1 MSTNMTPFARRRTIA
16 AVFAATAVAFALAG
30 CSAAS
35 SIATE
40 TVRGVPA
47 GVTLTD
53 EEQSGEQPVAVWTDN
68 RETLTVVTW
77 GSSSC
82 PPVPTALE
90 LEAAMQLN
98 LRFGPPTEQVCT
110 ADFAPT
116 SHVFTTPDGISFS
129 AVQLSITFVGT
140 GGQPDTE
147 VTIPVRDNE

>member
-1 MSTNMTPFARRRTIA
+1 MSTNDTSTARRRSVA
-16 AVFAATAVAFALAG
+16 AVFAATAIALALVG

-40 TVRGVPA
+40 TVRGVPS

-53 EEQSGEQPVAVWTDN
+53 DEQSGEQPVAVWTDN
-68 RETLTVVTW
+68 RETLTVITW

-82 PPVPTALE
+82 PPIPTALD

-98 LRFGPPTEQVCT
+98 LRFAPTNEQVCT

-129 AVQLSITFVGT
+129 AVQLEITFDGVG
-140 GGQPDTE
+140 GEPATE
-147 VTIPVRDNE
+147 LSIPIRDNE

>member
-1 MSTNMTPFARRRTIA
+1 MSMNDISIARRRTVA
-16 AVFAATAVAFALAG
+16 AVFAATAIALALVG

-40 TVRGVPA
+40 TVRGVPS

-53 EEQSGEQPVAVWTDN
+53 EEQNGDQPVAVWTDN
-68 RETLTVVTW
+68 RETLTVITW

-98 LRFGPPTEQVCT
+98 LRFAPPSEQVCT

-116 SHVFTTPDGISFS
+116 SHVFATPDGISFS
-129 AVQLSITFVGT
+129 AVQLEITFVGT
-140 GGQPDTE
+140 GGESSTE
-147 VTIPVRDNE
+147 LSIPIRDNE